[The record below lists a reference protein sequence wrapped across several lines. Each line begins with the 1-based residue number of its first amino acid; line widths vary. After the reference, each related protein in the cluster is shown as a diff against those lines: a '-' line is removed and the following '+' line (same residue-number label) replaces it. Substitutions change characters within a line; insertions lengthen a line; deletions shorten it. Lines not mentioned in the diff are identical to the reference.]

1 VSLDRKLDAPM
12 KNEPGELLPVRWT
25 LIDRLKNWDDQEIW
39 QQRGALCPGRTIV
52 AFRYLHV
59 YGYRQFL

>member
-1 VSLDRKLDAPM
+1 M